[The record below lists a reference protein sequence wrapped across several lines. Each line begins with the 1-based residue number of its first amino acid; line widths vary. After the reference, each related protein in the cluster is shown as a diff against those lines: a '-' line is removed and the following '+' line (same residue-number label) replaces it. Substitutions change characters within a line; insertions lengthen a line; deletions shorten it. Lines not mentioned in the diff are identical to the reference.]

1 MNNKTGNVSSYN
13 FYVTDFDSEKP
24 YIEVLIK
31 NENNVVTDRKI
42 YLKEAL
48 ESDVVHRIDRY
59 NYQGYSR
66 WNLYNADFSDE
77 RRNAFRL
84 TAGGSPAVLISDEF
98 NLPNKS
104 GKYKVSFELMGD
116 KTRNFQFVFATDS
129 EMSENSVFAA
139 LYIKK
144 DGSLGYWAKRK
155 YQEPTNSGIVFEP
168 NKWYKI
174 DAIVDLVQKTIE
186 YYIDGQKIGT
196 VTNYPFDAFNRLR
209 FADSSNESGTL
220 WLDNVVVR
228 QMNTTPLEITVNN
241 DKIEIAANEKSAS
254 VLGDKNSAV
263 MLYAL
268 YDADNRLIK
277 ARTENI
283 TKNRLQNNSDS
294 FKILAD
300 IPNGAKRVKV
310 FVFENT
316 VNLKPISKVM
326 MKKIKY

>member
-1 MNNKTGNVSSYN
+1 M
-13 FYVTDFDSEKP
+13 
-24 YIEVLIK
+24 
-31 NENNVVTDRKI
+31 
-42 YLKEAL
+42 
-48 ESDVVHRIDRY
+48 
-59 NYQGYSR
+59 
-66 WNLYNADFSDE
+66 
-77 RRNAFRL
+77 
-84 TAGGSPAVLISDEF
+84 
-98 NLPNKS
+98 
-104 GKYKVSFELMGD
+104 
-116 KTRNFQFVFATDS
+116 
-129 EMSENSVFAA
+129 
-139 LYIKK
+139 
-144 DGSLGYWAKRK
+144 
-155 YQEPTNSGIVFEP
+155 FEP

-174 DAIVDLVQKTIE
+174 DAVVDLAKKTIE

-209 FADSSNESGTL
+209 FADSPNESGTL

-228 QMNTTPLEITVNN
+228 QMNTTPFEITVNN

-277 ARTENI
+277 ARAENI
-283 TKNRLQNNSDS
+283 TKNGLQNNSDS

>member
-1 MNNKTGNVSSYN
+1 
-13 FYVTDFDSEKP
+13 
-24 YIEVLIK
+24 
-31 NENNVVTDRKI
+31 
-42 YLKEAL
+42 
-48 ESDVVHRIDRY
+48 
-59 NYQGYSR
+59 
-66 WNLYNADFSDE
+66 
-77 RRNAFRL
+77 
-84 TAGGSPAVLISDEF
+84 
-98 NLPNKS
+98 
-104 GKYKVSFELMGD
+104 
-116 KTRNFQFVFATDS
+116 
-129 EMSENSVFAA
+129 MSENSVFAA

-228 QMNTTPLEITVNN
+228 QMNTTPFEITVNN

-294 FKILAD
+294 FKILSD